1 MLFSPGSYGF
11 IFFPLG
17 PRRTYVYEGIAFSLE
32 HMSDVTWLQRAAS
45 ALRAFRESDH
55 RAVSLARDLLW
66 VVAVVGGIALL
77 LYVVAGTWPAVVT
90 IESESM
96 VPHMNVG
103 DLVLVVDEDRFG
115 NLVTWAEGQRT
126 GHQSF
131 GDYGDVIIYRPN
143 GADSVHPIIHRAM
156 TYVDTAAVEQ
166 SGLGKYYTDPH
177 GGYITKGDN
186 NPYIDQ
192 GNLRIAG
199 IGLVEPVEKD
209 WIVGKALVAV
219 PLIGY
224 LPLHLAEFAVVVIVV
239 ILIHD
244 FILARR
250 KEKKE

>member
-1 MLFSPGSYGF
+1 
-11 IFFPLG
+11 
-17 PRRTYVYEGIAFSLE
+17 
-32 HMSDVTWLQRAAS
+32 MSDVTLLQRVAS
-45 ALRAFRESDH
+45 ALTAFRESDN
-55 RAVSLARDLLW
+55 RVVSLARDLLW

-77 LYVVAGTWPAVVT
+77 LYLFAGTWPAVVT

-96 VPHMNVG
+96 VPNMNVG

-115 NLVTWAEGQRT
+115 ALTTWAEGQLT

-131 GDYGDVIIYRPN
+131 GNYGDVIVYRPN
-143 GADSVHPIIHRAM
+143 GAGSVHPIIHRAM
-156 TYVDTAAVEQ
+156 TYVDTATVEQ
-166 SGLGKYYTDPH
+166 SALGEFYANPH

-199 IGLVEPVEKD
+199 VGVVEPVEKE

-224 LPLHLAEFAVVVIVV
+224 LPLHLTEFAIVVIIV

-244 FILARR
+244 LILARR
-250 KEKKE
+250 KGKEE

>member
-1 MLFSPGSYGF
+1 
-11 IFFPLG
+11 
-17 PRRTYVYEGIAFSLE
+17 
-32 HMSDVTWLQRAAS
+32 MSDVTLLQRVAS
-45 ALRAFRESDH
+45 ILAAFRESDN
-55 RAVSLARDLLW
+55 RVVSLARDLLW
-66 VVAVVGGIALL
+66 VVVVVGGIALA
-77 LYVVAGTWPAVVT
+77 LYLFAGTWPAVVT

-115 NLVTWAEGQRT
+115 GLTTWVEGQRT
-126 GHQSF
+126 GYSSF
-131 GDYGDVIIYRPN
+131 GDYGDVIVYRPN

-156 TYVDTAAVEQ
+156 TYVDTAAVEE
-166 SGLGKYYTDPH
+166 SGLAQFYADPH

-199 IGLVEPVEKD
+199 IGMIEPVKKE

-219 PLIGY
+219 PLVGY
-224 LPLHLAEFAVVVIVV
+224 LPLHLAEFAVIVVVI

-244 FILARR
+244 LILARR
-250 KEKKE
+250 KGKEE

>member
-1 MLFSPGSYGF
+1 
-11 IFFPLG
+11 
-17 PRRTYVYEGIAFSLE
+17 
-32 HMSDVTWLQRAAS
+32 MSDVTLLQRVAS
-45 ALRAFRESDH
+45 ILAAFRESDN
-55 RAVSLARDLLW
+55 RVVSLARDLLW
-66 VVAVVGGIALL
+66 VVVVVGGIALA
-77 LYVVAGTWPAVVT
+77 LYLFAGTWPAVVT

-115 NLVTWAEGQRT
+115 GLTTWVEGQQT
-126 GHQSF
+126 GHSSF
-131 GDYGDVIIYRPN
+131 GDYGDVIVYRPN

-156 TYVDTAAVEQ
+156 TYVDTAAVEE
-166 SGLGKYYTDPH
+166 SGLAQFYADPH

-199 IGLVEPVEKD
+199 IGMIEPVKKE

-219 PLIGY
+219 PLVGY
-224 LPLHLAEFAVVVIVV
+224 LPLHLAEFAVIVVVI

-244 FILARR
+244 LILARR
-250 KEKKE
+250 KGKEE

>member
-1 MLFSPGSYGF
+1 
-11 IFFPLG
+11 
-17 PRRTYVYEGIAFSLE
+17 
-32 HMSDVTWLQRAAS
+32 MSDVTLLQRVAS
-45 ALRAFRESDH
+45 ILAAFRESDN
-55 RAVSLARDLLW
+55 RVVSLARDLLW
-66 VVAVVGGIALL
+66 VVVVVGGIALA
-77 LYVVAGTWPAVVT
+77 LYLFAGTWPAVVT

-115 NLVTWAEGQRT
+115 GLTTWVEGQQT
-126 GHQSF
+126 GHSSF
-131 GDYGDVIIYRPN
+131 GDYGDVIVYRPN

-156 TYVDTAAVEQ
+156 TYVDTAAVEE
-166 SGLGKYYTDPH
+166 SGLAQFYADPH

-199 IGLVEPVEKD
+199 IGMIEPVRKE

-219 PLIGY
+219 PLVGY
-224 LPLHLAEFAVVVIVV
+224 LPLHLAEFAVIVVVI

-244 FILARR
+244 LILARR
-250 KEKKE
+250 KGKEE

>member
-1 MLFSPGSYGF
+1 MTDTS
-11 IFFPLG
+11 
-17 PRRTYVYEGIAFSLE
+17 
-32 HMSDVTWLQRAAS
+32 WLQRAAS
-45 ALRAFRESDH
+45 AFAAFRESDN
-55 RAVSLARDLLW
+55 RVVSLARDLLW
-66 VVAVVGGIALL
+66 VVVVVGGIALA
-77 LYVVAGTWPAVVT
+77 LYLFAGTWPAVVT

-115 NLVTWAEGQRT
+115 GLTTWVEGQQT
-126 GHQSF
+126 GYSSF
-131 GDYGDVIIYRPN
+131 GDYGDVIVYRPN

-156 TYVDTAAVEQ
+156 TYVDTAAVEE
-166 SGLGKYYTDPH
+166 SGLAQFYADPH

-199 IGLVEPVEKD
+199 IGLIEPVRKE

-219 PLIGY
+219 PLVGY
-224 LPLHLAEFAVVVIVV
+224 LPLHLAEFAVIVVVI

-244 FILARR
+244 LILARR
-250 KEKKE
+250 KGKEE